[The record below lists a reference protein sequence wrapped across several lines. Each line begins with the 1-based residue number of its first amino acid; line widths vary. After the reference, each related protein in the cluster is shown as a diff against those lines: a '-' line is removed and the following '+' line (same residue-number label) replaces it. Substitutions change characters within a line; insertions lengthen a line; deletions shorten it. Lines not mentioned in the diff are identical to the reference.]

1 MFGKFKTNLLGYRQA
16 VRHRILIPAF
26 RGSNP
31 RTPAKFKSRSA
42 VNALLPSTGVVT
54 VKRNRQLGYRQA
66 VRHRILIPAFRGS
79 NPRTPAT
86 LKKLASASFLL
97 FCVHSMSNAML
108 TRLILQCRMRR
119 CRVLSDLRLARIR
132 QCCKA
137 TTLTHI
143 SAPDVSTRQHALPP
157 LTRDYAQ
164 NAAAADYY

>member
-1 MFGKFKTNLLGYRQA
+1 MAGVAQL
-16 VRHRILIPAF
+16 VRASDCGPEG
-26 RGSNP
+26 RGFDSH
-31 RTPAKFKSRSA
+31 
-42 VNALLPSTGVVT
+42 LPPHYIII
-54 VKRNRQLGYRQA
+54 LGYRQA

-164 NAAAADYY
+164 NAAAADYC